1 MLLDGSHLWVRTSRR
16 GDIAT
21 TLTKSFALCLSS
33 SITCMMHLEPTVLVL
48 AAEEDG
54 DAIVYLQRIRR
65 VHLHTIIQ
73 QAQFA
78 VSEH

>member
-1 MLLDGSHLWVRTSRR
+1 
-16 GDIAT
+16 
-21 TLTKSFALCLSS
+21 
-33 SITCMMHLEPTVLVL
+33 MMHLAPTVLVL

-65 VHLHTIIQ
+65 VYLHTIIQ